1 MIDVVESKGFDLI
14 FTLLLLTSPC
24 YFCYHVISNRSSEE
38 KVTEI
43 NEDKPTEEKKRK
55 RQRSSSSPRLT
66 SSSSQRSSWKRRQ
79 SSLTDSD
86 VDELMFYRTLYRLN
100 SKAMRNER
108 RRASP
113 RHQRIF
119 SSSPSRRH
127 STSRSLMRSK
137 RWERSEHDDGS
148 EEKECLE
155 YEGGIEGEE
164 EDEEE
169 VEGEESETAL
179 SDVDHEEE
187 ELNSEDQRDIENTVT
202 KLDNTLDFADIYEC
216 FEEEDDIEQPQSHY
230 PQLSYRQT
238 IPETSATLLPL
249 KRSEEDL
256 SLGEEENMKQLTTD
270 ATNDLFED

>member
-1 MIDVVESKGFDLI
+1 
-14 FTLLLLTSPC
+14 
-24 YFCYHVISNRSSEE
+24 
-38 KVTEI
+38 
-43 NEDKPTEEKKRK
+43 
-55 RQRSSSSPRLT
+55 
-66 SSSSQRSSWKRRQ
+66 
-79 SSLTDSD
+79 
-86 VDELMFYRTLYRLN
+86 
-100 SKAMRNER
+100 
-108 RRASP
+108 
-113 RHQRIF
+113 
-119 SSSPSRRH
+119 
-127 STSRSLMRSK
+127 MRSK
-137 RWERSEHDDGS
+137 RWERLEYDGGS
-148 EEKECLE
+148 EEKECSE

-169 VEGEESETAL
+169 VEREVSETAL

-202 KLDNTLDFADIYEC
+202 KLDNTLDFSDIYGC